1 MVKNWASGKMTPLQ
15 VLAER
20 KCIYQVLS
28 QTTPENLNKNH
39 SDYTIDPNTRYLIC
53 PKTVAYP
60 PSMLHQMP
68 QEIHAHNQSL

>member
-20 KCIYQVLS
+20 ECIYQVLS

-53 PKTVAYP
+53 PKTVAY
-60 PSMLHQMP
+60 LYLKK
-68 QEIHAHNQSL
+68 I